1 MCRSG
6 NRYDITRRRANGRP
20 VGATI
25 VIGLRRGRIATGA
38 RDHRRRGHRA
48 MTVTGRRESRIVS
61 EGHDHPAPRRDE
73 TIAIV
78 HGDHRARH
86 GGRIE
91 IVRDDR
97 RARHLGSKIVTSAE
111 DDDRRG
117 DDLLEGSTQGDA
129 KRKPGS

>member
-78 HGDHRARH
+78 HGD
-86 GGRIE
+86 
-91 IVRDDR
+91 R